1 MVLVIDTSSAR
12 SGLAL
17 LRPEGGTYLPVAE
30 EVFPSSRGDG
40 LARRARR
47 LAPAGSVDGVLV
59 ALGPGSF
66 TGVRVGVSYGVGLA
80 MGLAAP
86 LWGVGSLDLVAA
98 RSEEPVTALT
108 EAGRGRVCYRDES
121 GEERLGEPS
130 ELPRDR
136 PAAGWLRETTAAA
149 VRAAGV
155 RLLEESELL
164 GFAAGAARA
173 MPSACRLG
181 YGRVAVRYL
190 SSVGR
195 LEV

>member
-17 LRPEGGTYLPVAE
+17 LASGEEGYEPAAE

-47 LAPAGSVDGVLV
+47 LAPDGSVDGVLV

-80 MGLAAP
+80 MGLGVP
-86 LWGVGSLDLVAA
+86 LWGVGSLDLIAA
-98 RSEEPVTALT
+98 RSEGPVTALT
-108 EAGRGRVCYRDES
+108 EAGRGRVCFRVDG
-121 GEERLGEPS
+121 GEERLGEPT

-149 VRAAGV
+149 VRAAGI
-155 RLLEESELL
+155 RLLEEPELL
-164 GFAAGAARA
+164 SFAAGAARA
-173 MPSACRLG
+173 MGSACRLG
-181 YGRVAVRYL
+181 YGRVALRYL

>member
-12 SGLAL
+12 SALAL
-17 LRPEGGTYLPVAE
+17 LRPGENGYEAASE
-30 EVFPSSRGDG
+30 EIFPTSRGDG

-47 LAPAGSVDGVLV
+47 LGPAGSVDGVLV

-80 MGLAAP
+80 MGLGVP

-98 RSEEPVTALT
+98 RSEAPVTALT
-108 EAGRGRVCYRDES
+108 EAGRGRVCFGADD

-136 PAAGWLRETTAAA
+136 PAAGWLREATAEA
-149 VRAAGV
+149 VRAAGI
-155 RLLEESELL
+155 RLLEERELL
-164 GFAAGAARA
+164 SFGAGAARA
-173 MPSACRLG
+173 MGSACRLG
-181 YGRVAVRYL
+181 YGRVALRYL

-195 LEV
+195 LEA